1 MTEQLN
7 STELNI
13 LNLLHLTTLGQK
25 VSSGGNKQIPY
36 ILFGVIKYLLQLD
49 CENLKLYILIPG
61 ATGRKIQSNMG
72 KKRGID
78 KLEWNFQKYFQF
90 SSVQFS
96 RSVESDSLR
105 PHEL

>member
-7 STELNI
+7 WTEVNI

-36 ILFGVIKYLLQLD
+36 IFFGVIKYLLQLD

-78 KLEWNFQKYFQF
+78 KLEWNFHKYFQF
-90 SSVQFS
+90 M
-96 RSVESDSLR
+96 
-105 PHEL
+105 